1 MLFAVLT
8 MVFTLLAPLFFWH
21 WSTPKLKRLH
31 GEIRR
36 LALARGA
43 LLLVLLGFLLILAS
57 YALLTRPYSFWNE
70 VLNIASLGF
79 TFGAWFLTARGL
91 LQMARVLTRLQNSN
105 PVQAR
110 V

>member
-1 MLFAVLT
+1 

-21 WSTPKLKRLH
+21 WSTPELKQLH

-43 LLLVLLGFLLILAS
+43 LLLTLVLLGFLLILAS

-79 TFGAWFLTARGL
+79 TFGA
-91 LQMARVLTRLQNSN
+91 
-105 PVQAR
+105 
-110 V
+110 

>member
-1 MLFAVLT
+1 MSIDLT
-8 MVFTLLAPLFFWH
+8 TLIILSFLTPLIVWSVFLTAKSLAIL
-21 WSTPKLKRLH
+21 TQ
-31 GEIRR
+31 
-36 LALARGA
+36 GA
-43 LLLVLLGFLLILAS
+43 LLLALLGFLLILAS